1 MIEKNIPVT
10 NNKLLGR
17 FTRLPPKYIY
27 ITPIVSQTRITC
39 IQCLR
44 KFFKKSEETSC
55 IFEAIKSVRIITQL
69 PFTFLIT
76 GQTLKP
82 PYFKNFKNTG
92 TTYDSDELIFTF

>member
-1 MIEKNIPVT
+1 MIEKKIPVT

-17 FTRLPPKYIY
+17 LTRLPPKYIY

-44 KFFKKSEETSC
+44 NFYKNSEKTSS

-76 GQTLKP
+76 GQTLNP
-82 PYFKNFKNTG
+82 PYFRNFKKTG
-92 TTYDSDELIFTF
+92 TT

>member
-1 MIEKNIPVT
+1 MIEKKIPVT

-17 FTRLPPKYIY
+17 LTRLPPKYIY

-44 KFFKKSEETSC
+44 KFFKNSEKTSC

-69 PFTFLIT
+69 PFTFFDNR
-76 GQTLKP
+76 P
-82 PYFKNFKNTG
+82 NTK
-92 TTYDSDELIFTF
+92 SAIFQKFQKDGDNIG